1 MSDQRMKNI
10 LYPLQDFTL
19 DFYMRQT
26 WKDPR
31 LAFEDSNVDGNKIG
45 SLTVSI
51 IPSIEKRVPSGGCR
65 LPR

>member
-51 IPSIEKRVPSGGCR
+51 IPSS
-65 LPR
+65 